1 MIIKSFFRN
10 KTVKIYMII
19 LTIAISVLFILS
31 SFISYYQ
38 NMQDE
43 LFLNR
48 NILIVT
54 SKNNIYDDLKKIKLI
69 NNIEN
74 KVVLLPDKTYNTI
87 VDSQYTLTDSEG
99 NIVDS
104 FTSNED
110 GYEFKITWERLFISN
125 FDYILVT
132 SDKNTKNK
140 LSKNDV
146 SIGLPESWVKYYS
159 DHQDLYLNKNVGFKT
174 NEQNKLELKIV
185 NLYNS
190 NFPQL
195 MVSEELYNDLI
206 KEQKFNVYTMNILSY
221 SESNRV
227 IKEVNTLNDKSDYFS
242 TAFDCSYKDF
252 ESNTINNI
260 DNLIGILKLSSY
272 VILFV
277 FVILIIIIIK
287 NLLYDLN
294 KSTTLE
300 SKIGFSKKQIKLN
313 VVYRLLLLLLF
324 STLFSVMLSLIII
337 LIINYTFKLNIIL
350 FNGIFFLKILALVFL
365 IALCMILLK
374 KYWNLSKYSV

>member
-1 MIIKSFFRN
+1 M
-10 KTVKIYMII
+10 
-19 LTIAISVLFILS
+19 
-31 SFISYYQ
+31 
-38 NMQDE
+38 
-43 LFLNR
+43 
-48 NILIVT
+48 
-54 SKNNIYDDLKKIKLI
+54 
-69 NNIEN
+69 
-74 KVVLLPDKTYNTI
+74 
-87 VDSQYTLTDSEG
+87 
-99 NIVDS
+99 
-104 FTSNED
+104 
-110 GYEFKITWERLFISN
+110 
-125 FDYILVT
+125 
-132 SDKNTKNK
+132 
-140 LSKNDV
+140 
-146 SIGLPESWVKYYS
+146 
-159 DHQDLYLNKNVGFKT
+159 
-174 NEQNKLELKIV
+174 
-185 NLYNS
+185 
-190 NFPQL
+190 
-195 MVSEELYNDLI
+195 
-206 KEQKFNVYTMNILSY
+206 
-221 SESNRV
+221 

-374 KYWNLSKYSV
+374 KY